1 MMIGLVIII
10 VGDLVIIFG
19 CLIGLKDEVIV
30 ILFVVFGISFLDL
43 FVSKIVVVN
52 EKYVDVFVGNVI
64 GSNFVNVFLGLGLLW
79 VIVVSYYMVKVRR
92 ILLF

>member
-79 VIVVSYYMVKVRR
+79 VIVVSYYMV
-92 ILLF
+92 